1 MFFNMTFQFCPLVYH
16 RYIRLINI
24 QHTQRFIQDFLT
36 NKKKIKQKGNTSILS
51 ILKVVMLLKVGEG
64 IDVVLGMIVNAL
76 VSDIRLRK
84 VLDLIKNFTYE
95 QPGQDY

>member
-1 MFFNMTFQFCPLVYH
+1 
-16 RYIRLINI
+16 
-24 QHTQRFIQDFLT
+24 
-36 NKKKIKQKGNTSILS
+36 
-51 ILKVVMLLKVGEG
+51 MLLKVGEG

-95 QPGQDY
+95 QPGQDYQQQFPFHYLSRPK